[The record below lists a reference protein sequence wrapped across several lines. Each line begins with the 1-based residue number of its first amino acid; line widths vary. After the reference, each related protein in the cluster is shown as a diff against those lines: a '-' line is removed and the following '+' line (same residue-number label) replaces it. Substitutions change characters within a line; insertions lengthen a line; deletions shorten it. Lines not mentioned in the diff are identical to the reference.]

1 MENAVLNVIAIFG
14 VLIILA
20 CGYGSANPQAL
31 LEQVGRMANTTGLW
45 FAVLLRVAFG
55 IVAILAAP
63 DSLSPVFL
71 QIVGAIALLAAVV
84 LPFLG
89 VAGFHRIIDWMSSL
103 GGAWIRTWLSAGMIF
118 GVALVWVSGIL
129 AQG

>member
-1 MENAVLNVIAIFG
+1 MENAVLNAIAVFG

-31 LEQVGRMANTTGLW
+31 LEQVGRLANTTGLW
-45 FAVLLRVAFG
+45 LAVLVRVVFG

-63 DSLSPVFL
+63 ASLSPHFL

-89 VAGFHRIIDWMSSL
+89 VTGFGRIVEWMSSL
-103 GGAWIRTWLSAGMIF
+103 AGAWIRTWLSAGMIF
-118 GVALVWVSGIL
+118 GAALVWVSGIL
-129 AQG
+129 A